1 MMELVELNRVR
12 DRVDLPSYRRC
23 ADRVTVVLHRLWRS
37 AIFRRAACSSPRTR
51 PYGTRDPAVHMR
63 GPDAAHRCTAQMLR
77 LQAPHRGSL
86 GRSPRTHYVCLDVA
100 KRKRRDHYRGW
111 ACELPGENHADL
123 CGLTPD
129 DGRARKPSLEP
140 PAHLPVPFD
149 ENQLLLSDP
158 PLDQRLGD
166 TSGPAAEFD
175 HRPLAPSRLHARAC
189 HRPGKRPRAR
199 HDPPD
204 PVRARRPTPD
214 EERDPGL
221 HPLRTP
227 ADAGWEA
234 AVCGESSSVIHG
246 VRYCS
251 TLYDYTA
258 GGEALWSLTERSS
271 KGVGDGR

>member
-1 MMELVELNRVR
+1 MPR
-12 DRVDLPSYRRC
+12 
-23 ADRVTVVLHRLWRS
+23 AGVLHKCSAFGHRIEARLDDRLALTRS
-37 AIFRRAACSSPRTR
+37 
-51 PYGTRDPAVHMR
+51 H
-63 GPDAAHRCTAQMLR
+63 
-77 LQAPHRGSL
+77 
-86 GRSPRTHYVCLDVA
+86 VA
-100 KRKRRDHYRGW
+100 KRKRGDHYRSW
-111 ACELPGENHADL
+111 ACELPGKNNADL
-123 CGLTPD
+123 CRLTPD

-175 HRPLAPSRLHARAC
+175 HRPLAPSRLHARLC
-189 HRPGKRPRAR
+189 HRPGKRLRTR

-214 EERDPGL
+214 EEREPAPSDTRSPYPDTHLVKG
-221 HPLRTP
+221 PLQTP
-227 ADAGWEA
+227 AYAGWEA

-246 VRYCS
+246 VRCCS
-251 TLYDYTA
+251 TLYNYTA
-258 GGEALWSLTERSS
+258 GGDAVCSLTERSS

>member
-1 MMELVELNRVR
+1 MPRIG
-12 DRVDLPSYRRC
+12 
-23 ADRVTVVLHRLWRS
+23 VLHKCSAFRHRIEARLDDRLALTMLAWMLQS
-37 AIFRRAACSSPRTR
+37 GSEETTTEA
-51 PYGTRDPAVHMR
+51 GPAN
-63 GPDAAHRCTAQMLR
+63 
-77 LQAPHRGSL
+77 S
-86 GRSPRTHYVCLDVA
+86 
-100 KRKRRDHYRGW
+100 
-111 ACELPGENHADL
+111 
-123 CGLTPD
+123 
-129 DGRARKPSLEP
+129 RARITPICAASPLTTAARGRPSLEP

-221 HPLRTP
+221 HPRQTP

-258 GGEALWSLTERSS
+258 GGEALCSLTERSS

>member
-111 ACELPGENHADL
+111 ACELPGKNHADL

-129 DGRARKPSLEP
+129 DGRSRRPSLEP
-140 PAHLPVPFD
+140 PAYLPVPFD
-149 ENQLLLSDP
+149 ENQPCSPIPHSISAWVILPVP
-158 PLDQRLGD
+158 PPSSTTGPSPRLASMLAHAIARASGLALGMIHPVRCGLDAQRQMKNAI
-166 TSGPAAEFD
+166 PAS
-175 HRPLAPSRLHARAC
+175 LPSR
-189 HRPGKRPRAR
+189 RPPMPVGRPQCAANRPR
-199 HDPPD
+199 
-204 PVRARRPTPD
+204 
-214 EERDPGL
+214 
-221 HPLRTP
+221 
-227 ADAGWEA
+227 
-234 AVCGESSSVIHG
+234 
-246 VRYCS
+246 
-251 TLYDYTA
+251 
-258 GGEALWSLTERSS
+258 
-271 KGVGDGR
+271 